1 MLKNLW
7 SFRDPYRILHLTWFS
22 FFLSFVCWFNF
33 APFAAVI
40 GKELSLTGAQ
50 LKTIAICNLAIT
62 IPARIVIGAL
72 LDRFGPR
79 ITYSTLLIFALV
91 PCVITATAHDFNQIV
106 MGRLLMG
113 IVGSGF
119 VVGIR
124 MVAEWFPPKDIGLAQ
139 GIYGGWGNFGAFAAN
154 FGLPLVSAGIAL
166 VAGGASHWRES
177 IIFTGVAAAIYGII
191 YYSTVT
197 DTPPG
202 KEYKRPKKY
211 GSMQVTSPIGFWG
224 LLLMNLGLIGAL
236 GLIAW
241 QLTQPKTAFLNTT
254 QMYIVWASIAALYAY
269 QTYQAWQVN
278 KDVVLGK
285 TIFNAN
291 ERYHFRQV
299 ALLQFAYST
308 TFGAELTAVSMLPLF
323 FKETFGLSDMY
334 APMIASAYSLLNLF
348 SRPSGGIISDRF
360 GSRKWTMTLLA
371 SGIGMG
377 YLTASL
383 INPSWALPAALL
395 VIMFSGLCAQAG
407 SGSAFAIVPLI
418 KPEMT
423 GQIAGNVGA
432 YGNFGGVLYLVIYSL
447 TNSSTLFV
455 TMGITSLVCASCCAF
470 FLKEPRNSF
479 GADPVAE
486 SLSGTAQI

>member
-7 SFRDPYRILHLTWFS
+7 SFRDPYRILHLTWFA

-79 ITYSTLLIFALV
+79 ITYSTLLIFALL
-91 PCVITATAHDFNQIV
+91 PCLITATAHDFNQVV

-154 FGLPLVSAGIAL
+154 FGLPLVAAGIAL
-166 VAGGASHWRES
+166 VAGGQSHWRET
-177 IIFTGVAAAIYGII
+177 IIFTGVVAAIYGVV
-191 YYSTVT
+191 YYSSVT

-202 KEYKRPKKY
+202 KEYKRPKRY

-224 LLLMNLGLIGAL
+224 LLLMNLVLISSL
-236 GLIAW
+236 GVITW
-241 QLTQPKTAFLNTT
+241 QLAQPKTAFLNAT
-254 QMYIVWASIAALYAY
+254 QMYIIWASIAALYAY

-285 TIFNAN
+285 TIFSAN
-291 ERYHFRQV
+291 ERYNFRQV

-348 SRPSGGIISDRF
+348 SRPSGGIISDRL
-360 GSRKWTMTLLA
+360 GSRKWTMAILA
-371 SGIGMG
+371 AGIGVG

-383 INPSWALPAALL
+383 IKPSWALPAALL
-395 VIMFSGLCAQAG
+395 VIMISGLCAQAG
-407 SGSAFAIVPLI
+407 SGSTFAIVPLV

-432 YGNFGGVLYLVIYSL
+432 YGNFGGVLYLTVYSL
-447 TNSSTLFV
+447 TNSSTLFI
-455 TMGITSLVCASCCAF
+455 TMGLTSLICASCCAF

-479 GADPVAE
+479 GTDTATEP
-486 SLSGTAQI
+486 LTGTAQI